1 MKKDK
6 VNKYV
11 LILAGGNGTRLWP
24 ISIERKPKQFLKL
37 YGNEIMIN
45 ETIQRVKKI
54 FSYENIFIIV
64 NEKQIELANKYI
76 DVNIPR
82 QNIISEPETKNTAIC
97 IFYATLKIKK
107 MKGDGVITVLSSD
120 HYIERNDKLLQN
132 IEDGIRLAINT
143 NSLVTI
149 GIQPSYPATGFGY
162 IKYCTDLKNNCNTV
176 IEFKEKPSYEMAVR
190 YLQSNEYVWNS
201 GMFIWQ
207 ERTILEEFK
216 KYMANIYNE
225 RQKIYNAIN
234 TKDEKEVIKDIYN
247 HIQPISIDKGILEKA
262 YDIKMIKASFEWLD
276 IGTINDY
283 FKIYPKDN
291 NGNTIIGD
299 LTISERISNTNILN
313 KSDELLVTIGIKDV
327 NIIKDNNVCVI
338 CNKENVIDLQQ
349 VISDLKKDNKY
360 KSYL

>member
-6 VNKYV
+6 MNKYV

-24 ISIERKPKQFLKL
+24 ISIERKPKQFLHL

-45 ETIQRVKKI
+45 ETIQRVEKI
-54 FSYENIFIIV
+54 FNYENIFIIV
-64 NEKQIELANKYI
+64 NEKQNELANKYI
-76 DVNIPR
+76 DFNIPR
-82 QNIISEPETKNTAIC
+82 QNIISEPETKNTAMC

-120 HYIERNDKLLQN
+120 HYIEGNDKLLQN
-132 IEDGIRLAINT
+132 IEDGIKLAINT

-162 IKYCTDLKNNCNTV
+162 IKYCTDSKNNCNTV

-207 ERTILEEFK
+207 EKTILEKFK
-216 KYMANIYNE
+216 KYMPDIYNE
-225 RQKIYNAIN
+225 KQKIYNAIN
-234 TKDEKEVIKDIYN
+234 TEDEKEVIKDIYN

-262 YDIKMIKASFEWLD
+262 YDIKMVKANFKWMD
-276 IGTINDY
+276 IGTIKDF
-283 FKIYPKDN
+283 FKIYPKDDL
-291 NGNTIIGD
+291 GNTYIGETITKD
-299 LTISERISNTNILN
+299 LKKCNILN
-313 KSDELLVTIGIKDV
+313 NSEELVVAIGIEDI
-327 NIIKDNNVCVI
+327 NIVKANNVCVVY
-338 CNKENVIDLQQ
+338 NRKKEDLLAEILQT
-349 VISDLKKDNKY
+349 IKLNPKYNKY
-360 KSYL
+360 L

>member
-24 ISIERKPKQFLKL
+24 ISIERKPKQFLNL

-54 FSYENIFIIV
+54 FNYENIFIIV

-120 HYIERNDKLLQN
+120 HYIEGNDKLLQN
-132 IEDGIRLAINT
+132 IEDGIKLAINT

-162 IKYCTDLKNNCNTV
+162 IKYCTDFKNNWNTV

-207 ERTILEEFK
+207 EQTILEEFK

-234 TKDEKEVIKDIYN
+234 TEDEKEVIKDIYN

-262 YDIKMIKASFEWLD
+262 YDIKMIKASFKWMD
-276 IGTINDY
+276 IGTIKDF
-283 FKIYPKDN
+283 FKIYPKDDLE
-291 NGNTIIGD
+291 NTYIGESITKD
-299 LTISERISNTNILN
+299 VKKCNILN
-313 KSDELLVTIGIKDV
+313 DSEELVVAIGIEDINIVKV
-327 NIIKDNNVCVI
+327 NNACVVYNRKREDLLAEVLRTIKLNP
-338 CNKENVIDLQQ
+338 KY
-349 VISDLKKDNKY
+349 NKY
-360 KSYL
+360 L